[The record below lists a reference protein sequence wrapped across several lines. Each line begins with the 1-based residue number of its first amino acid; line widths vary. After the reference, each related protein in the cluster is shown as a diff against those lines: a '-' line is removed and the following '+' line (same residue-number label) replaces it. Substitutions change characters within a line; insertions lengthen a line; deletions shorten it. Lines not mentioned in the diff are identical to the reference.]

1 MCFGVIITTCSVAN
15 LQLLFTNAD
24 AAFSEY
30 QQKMETIAKYMKHRM
45 LPDDLQDR
53 IMVFYRYK
61 WGLLRG
67 ADEVK
72 ILEELPSSI
81 QQQVSNY
88 LCRDLI
94 ASLPLLRKAN
104 ISLLN
109 ALAECVEI
117 NIYSPKDEI
126 LRKGDLIQG
135 ALLVSRGE
143 VEVLSGSILER
154 KMKRLD

>member
-1 MCFGVIITTCSVAN
+1 MSIGVIITTCSIAN

-30 QQKMETIAKYMKHRM
+30 QQKMETITKYMKYRK
-45 LPDDLQDR
+45 LPNELQDR
-53 IMVFYRYK
+53 IMVFYRYQ
-61 WGLLRG
+61 WGILRG
-67 ADEVK
+67 SDEHK

-104 ISLLN
+104 VSLLN
-109 ALAECVEI
+109 ALAECIEI

-126 LRKGDLIQG
+126 LKRGDLIQG
-135 ALLVSRGE
+135 ALLGKHE
-143 VEVLSGSILER
+143 
-154 KMKRLD
+154 KQ